1 MKISPL
7 VTLGVVAVLGVGILL
22 VNVSQE
28 SESATP
34 ADPWAKATTTAATL
48 PGQASTAAPTAAVEQ
63 FPAKADYVA
72 KITTANP
79 VITLEITVEGDKAI
93 AYACDGNTIEAWL
106 RGSAQNGVLNLESKD
121 KKSRLDGRLRGT
133 TVAGTLSIN
142 QKKLDFTAPQAQ
154 PPAGLYVYNRG
165 DERTSWIIDQDG
177 AVTGVRRRA
186 DGSTAPAPGLS
197 ADGTAVV
204 DGQKVVATRVEGDSD
219 V

>member
-1 MKISPL
+1 MRLVSETRVNPAGASAVVVQRFADICRRPSPLWLRSARTLLPAFSQPGAKVKISPL

-121 KKSRLDGRLRGT
+121 KKSRLDGPLQGST
-133 TVAGTLSIN
+133 DAGTLASN
-142 QKKLDFTAPQAQ
+142 QKK
-154 PPAGLYVYNRG
+154 
-165 DERTSWIIDQDG
+165 
-177 AVTGVRRRA
+177 
-186 DGSTAPAPGLS
+186 
-197 ADGTAVV
+197 
-204 DGQKVVATRVEGDSD
+204 
-219 V
+219 

>member
-1 MKISPL
+1 VKISPL

-22 VNVSQE
+22 VNVSQG
-28 SESATP
+28 SESAKP
-34 ADPWAKATTTAATL
+34 ADPWAKSTTTAATL
-48 PGQASTAAPTAAVEQ
+48 PGQASTAAPTAAEQ
-63 FPAKADYVA
+63 FPAKADYVG
-72 KITTANP
+72 KITTASP
-79 VITLEITVEGDKAI
+79 MITLEITIQGDKAI

-121 KKSRLDGRLRGT
+121 KKSRLDGRLQGT

-142 QKKLDFTAPQAQ
+142 QKKWDFTAPQVQ

-177 AVTGVRRRA
+177 AVTGVQRRA

-197 ADGTAVV
+197 TDGTAVI
-204 DGQKVVATRVEGDSD
+204 DGQKVVASRVEGDSD